1 MAIGLLIQSKQMNI
15 DEIQSFGF
23 IGELSL
29 NADIRACSGILP
41 MTIEA
46 KKRGITNLIVP
57 KENVREASLVKGINI
72 FGFEKLTE
80 VISFLEGITP
90 YTSLEDL
97 KCEHVIQKPY
107 LFDFQ
112 DVQGQDAIIEFIV
125 ATAAGGHN
133 LIMSG
138 APGCGKSM
146 IAKRIP
152 SILPSMTER
161 DSKKLLQMAFDR
173 FNYSARTFH
182 KFLKVARTFADMDG
196 AEKLGKRHVAKALM
210 CRDLDKEQVNIVV
223 I

>member
-1 MAIGLLIQSKQMNI
+1 MAAVVNSFAISGIDGYVVKIETDTIYGQPSVSIVGLGDASVKEAKERLEAAIIHVKYEFPRMKIVINLSPGDIKKSGSHFDLAMAIGLLIQSKQI
-15 DEIQSFGF
+15 SIEEIESFGF

-29 NADIRACSGILP
+29 NADIRLCSGILP

-97 KCEHVIQKPY
+97 KGENVIQKPY

-112 DVQGQDAIIEFIV
+112 DVQGQ
-125 ATAAGGHN
+125 
-133 LIMSG
+133 
-138 APGCGKSM
+138 
-146 IAKRIP
+146 
-152 SILPSMTER
+152 
-161 DSKKLLQMAFDR
+161 
-173 FNYSARTFH
+173 
-182 KFLKVARTFADMDG
+182 
-196 AEKLGKRHVAKALM
+196 
-210 CRDLDKEQVNIVV
+210 
-223 I
+223 